1 MSKGKRKKRTAWFLV
16 FILLLTGC
24 TGRKDEIP
32 ELIVPVVNNQSYR
45 PVEYGRVGRLQIK
58 IANVVPEEYCHF
70 TKTPTQISEI
80 KVDIGEHVEAGTVL
94 AVVDI
99 EEFQSEIDNK
109 KSEITLK
116 KNVKEYRDRICQEE
130 LEEQKFKK
138 KACKEAGD
146 TKGEKECDT
155 QIHIINENRRYNQ
168 LLCEH
173 QVKMLNEE
181 IEELNE
187 YIEDG
192 TIKARHSGYVSYIKN
207 LSETSNVGSMEN
219 IVIVSDYDTL
229 HIELE
234 EDMSTPFYDTWMD
247 TYDEIYTVIS
257 GKEYG
262 VEPYAYS
269 NKELIA
275 IQSAACYPKIRLE
288 IKGNTDKIHAGD
300 KIPVYFASGADKEV
314 LRIGTDSLYHDG
326 DQDFVYVKSGED
338 KERRD
343 VKIGQMNMTD
353 AEVISGLE
361 EGEWVFY
368 SSNAA
373 IPEEYEEYM
382 VKTEEYSPKKND
394 SALNYQYT
402 YTKVYAYTQDISAL
416 VESVNLKSGEAVQK
430 GDLVCVLDTGAG
442 SAKIKEAENALGSL
456 KMDYDK
462 NKEEYEEQI
471 KSLEKQIKQKEKQ
484 KDKKLKSKEAENEGT
499 EILEKTDEG
508 EPAVKE
514 SAGITEKGMQ
524 IPEEEVKTTG
534 EQISEESPKT
544 SEEPATGEQESVT
557 GFEGQTGTTENVV
570 PQEQEGTTEK
580 DTTEVEPEQ
589 KDSEEP
595 YDYEAEQLECQKNI
609 LVYEKGILEAQYQY
623 DRTLLQK
630 EYEKVAEGNDG
641 RGKINIYAKHS
652 GVIGNMNIYEG
663 KQIHPEED
671 PNLFQICDETS
682 LKLIVDTGKDIIGV
696 GNEVEFTYKSDA
708 QKRYTGMVR
717 GNSAM
722 MEKVYLSEVG
732 EKVYVTNSL
741 SEEGRNKAY
750 IIIDDQ
756 EFYNNQEGCNLSY
769 TNARIQNAIVLPADM
784 VNSEVKKKDINTP
797 YYYVWKVVDGVLVKQ
812 YIKTDEVLMTVA
824 NVCVLDGVKEGDV
837 LAKQKVKEE

>member
-1 MSKGKRKKRTAWFLV
+1 MNERKRKKCTAWLLA

-24 TGRKDEIP
+24 TGSKDEIP

-80 KVDIGEHVEAGTVL
+80 KVDIGEHVEEGAVL

-109 KSEITLK
+109 KAEITLK

-130 LEEQKFKK
+130 LEEQEFKK
-138 KACKEAGD
+138 KACKEAD
-146 TKGEKECDT
+146 DKKGEKECET
-155 QIHIINENRRYNQ
+155 QIHIIKENRRYNQ
-168 LLCEH
+168 LLFEH

-192 TIKARHSGYVSYIKN
+192 TIKARHSGYVSYIKD
-207 LSETSNVGSMEN
+207 LSETSNIGSMEN

-247 TYDEIYTVIS
+247 TYDEVYTVIG
-257 GKEYG
+257 GKEYA
-262 VEPYAYS
+262 VEPYAYT

-275 IQSAACYPKIRLE
+275 IQGAAAYPKIRFE
-288 IKGNTDKIHAGD
+288 MKGNTDKIHAGD
-300 KIPVYFASGADKEV
+300 KIPVYFASGAEKEV
-314 LRIGTDSLYHDG
+314 LKIGTDSLYHDG

-373 IPEEYEEYM
+373 IPEEYEEYT

-394 SALNYQYT
+394 RELNYQYT
-402 YTKVYAYTQDISAL
+402 YTKVYAYTQDVSAL
-416 VESVNLKSGEAVQK
+416 VESINLKSGAAVQK

-462 NKEEYEEQI
+462 NQEEYKNQI

-484 KDKKLKSKEAENEGT
+484 KNKKLKSKEAD
-499 EILEKTDEG
+499 DEG
-508 EPAVKE
+508 KETLNKADAQE
-514 SAGITEKGMQ
+514 SAVVGRAEITERGTQ
-524 IPEEEVKTTG
+524 LPDEEVKTTG
-534 EQISEESPKT
+534 EQISEELPKT
-544 SEEPATGEQESVT
+544 SQEPEAGEPEAGTGL
-557 GFEGQTGTTENVV
+557 EGETGTTENGVS
-570 PQEQEGTTEK
+570 QEGTTEK
-580 DTTEVEPEQ
+580 DTTQEKTEQ
-589 KDSEEP
+589 PDSEEP
-595 YDYEAEQLECQKNI
+595 YAYEAEQMECQKNI

-623 DRTLLQK
+623 DRLLLQK

-641 RGKINIYAKHS
+641 HGKINIYAKHS

-671 PNLFQICDETS
+671 SNLFQICDETS
-682 LKLIVDTGKDIIGV
+682 LKLIIDTGKDIIGV
-696 GNEVEFTYKSDA
+696 GNEVEFIYKSDD
-708 QKRYTGMVR
+708 QKRYMGMVR

-722 MEKVYLSEVG
+722 MEKFYLSEVG

-750 IIIDDQ
+750 IVIDDQ
-756 EFYNNQEGCNLSY
+756 EFYDNQEGCNLSY
-769 TNARIQNAIVLPADM
+769 TNARIQNAVVLPVDM
-784 VNSEVKKKDINTP
+784 VNSEIRKKDNNTE

-812 YIKTDEVLMTVA
+812 YIKTDEALMTAA

>member
-1 MSKGKRKKRTAWFLV
+1 MNERKRKKCIAWLLA

-24 TGRKDEIP
+24 TGSKDEIP

-80 KVDIGEHVEAGTVL
+80 KVDIGEHVEEGAVL

-109 KSEITLK
+109 KAEITLK

-130 LEEQKFKK
+130 LEEQEFKK
-138 KACKEAGD
+138 KACKEAD
-146 TKGEKECDT
+146 DKKGEKECET
-155 QIHIINENRRYNQ
+155 QIHIIKENRRYNQ
-168 LLCEH
+168 LLFEH

-192 TIKARHSGYVSYIKN
+192 TIKARHSGYVSYIKD
-207 LSETSNVGSMEN
+207 LSETSNIGSMEN

-247 TYDEIYTVIS
+247 TYDEVYTVIG
-257 GKEYG
+257 GKEYA
-262 VEPYAYS
+262 VEPYAYT

-275 IQSAACYPKIRLE
+275 IQGAAAYPKIRFE
-288 IKGNTDKIHAGD
+288 MKGNTDKIHAGD
-300 KIPVYFASGADKEV
+300 KIPVYFASGAEKEV
-314 LRIGTDSLYHDG
+314 LKIGTDSLYHDG

-373 IPEEYEEYM
+373 IPEEYEEYT

-394 SALNYQYT
+394 RELNYQYT
-402 YTKVYAYTQDISAL
+402 FTKVYAYTQDVSAL
-416 VESVNLKSGEAVQK
+416 VESINLKSGAAVQK
-430 GDLVCVLDTGAG
+430 GELVCVLDTGAG

-462 NKEEYEEQI
+462 NQEEYKNQI

-484 KDKKLKSKEAENEGT
+484 KNKKLKSKEAD
-499 EILEKTDEG
+499 DEG
-508 EPAVKE
+508 KETLNKADAQE
-514 SAGITEKGMQ
+514 SAVVGRAEITERRTQ
-524 IPEEEVKTTG
+524 LPDEEVKTTG
-534 EQISEESPKT
+534 EQISEELPKT
-544 SEEPATGEQESVT
+544 SQEPEAGEQEAGT
-557 GFEGQTGTTENVV
+557 GLEGETGTTENGVS
-570 PQEQEGTTEK
+570 QEGTTEK
-580 DTTEVEPEQ
+580 DTTQEKTEQ
-589 KDSEEP
+589 PDSEEP
-595 YDYEAEQLECQKNI
+595 YAYEAEQMECQKNI

-623 DRTLLQK
+623 DRLLLQK

-641 RGKINIYAKHS
+641 HGKINIYAKHS

-671 PNLFQICDETS
+671 SNLFQICDETS
-682 LKLIVDTGKDIIGV
+682 LKLIIDTGKDIIGV
-696 GNEVEFTYKSDA
+696 GNEVEFIYKSDD
-708 QKRYTGMVR
+708 QKRYMGMVR

-722 MEKVYLSEVG
+722 MEKFYLSEVG

-750 IIIDDQ
+750 IVIDDQ
-756 EFYNNQEGCNLSY
+756 EFYDNQEGCNLSY
-769 TNARIQNAIVLPADM
+769 TNARIQNAVVLPVDM
-784 VNSEVKKKDINTP
+784 VNSEIRKKDNNTE

-812 YIKTDEVLMTVA
+812 YIKTDEALMTAA

>member
-1 MSKGKRKKRTAWFLV
+1 MSEGKRKKCTAWFLV

-24 TGRKDEIP
+24 TGTKDGIP

-80 KVDIGEHVEAGTVL
+80 KVDIGEYVEEGAVL

-99 EEFQSEIDNK
+99 GEFQSEIDNK
-109 KSEITLK
+109 KAEITLK

-130 LEEQKFKK
+130 LEEQEYKK
-138 KACKEAGD
+138 KACKEAD
-146 TKGEKECDT
+146 DKKGEKECDT
-155 QIHIINENRRYNQ
+155 QINVIKENRRYNQ

-173 QVKMLNEE
+173 QVRMLNEE

-192 TIKARHSGYVSYIKN
+192 TIKARHSGYVSYIKD
-207 LSETSNVGSMEN
+207 LSETSNIGSMEN

-234 EDMSTPFYDTWMD
+234 EDMSSSFYDTWME
-247 TYDEIYTVIS
+247 TYDEVYTVIN
-257 GKEYG
+257 GNEYA

-275 IQSAACYPKIRLE
+275 IQGAAAYPKIRLE
-288 IKGNTDKIHAGD
+288 IKENTDKIHAGD
-300 KIPVYFASGADKEV
+300 KIPVYFASGAEKEV

-343 VKIGQMNMTD
+343 VKIGQMNTTD

-373 IPEEYEEYM
+373 IPEEYEEYT
-382 VKTEEYSPKKND
+382 VKAEEYSPKKND
-394 SALNYQYT
+394 RELNYQYT
-402 YTKVYAYTQDISAL
+402 YTKVYAYTQDVSAL
-416 VESVNLKSGEAVQK
+416 VESINLKSGAAVQK

-462 NKEEYEEQI
+462 NQEEYKNQI
-471 KSLEKQIKQKEKQ
+471 KSLEKQIKQKN
-484 KDKKLKSKEAENEGT
+484 KKLKSKEADDEGT
-499 EILEKTDEG
+499 ETLNKADEG
-508 EPAVKE
+508 EP
-514 SAGITEKGMQ
+514 IEKGTQ
-524 IPEEEVKTTG
+524 LPEEEVKTAG
-534 EQISEESPKT
+534 EQISEELPKT
-544 SEEPATGEQESVT
+544 SQEPAAGEQEAGT
-557 GFEGQTGTTENVV
+557 DLEGQTGTTENGVL
-570 PQEQEGTTEK
+570 QDGITEK
-580 DTTEVEPEQ
+580 DTTEEKPEQ
-589 KDSEEP
+589 PDLEEP
-595 YDYEAEQLECQKNI
+595 YAYEAEQMKCRKNI

-623 DRTLLQK
+623 DRLLLQK

-671 PNLFQICDETS
+671 SNLFQICDETS
-682 LKLIVDTGKDIIGV
+682 LKLIIDTGKDIIGV
-696 GNEVEFTYKSDA
+696 GNEVEFTYKSDD
-708 QKRYTGMVR
+708 QKRYMGMVR

-722 MEKVYLSEVG
+722 MEKFYLAEVG

-750 IIIDDQ
+750 IVVDDQ
-756 EFYNNQEGCNLSY
+756 EFYDNQEGCNLSY
-769 TNARIQNAIVLPADM
+769 TNARIQNAVVLPVDM
-784 VNSEVKKKDINTP
+784 VNSETRKKDNNTV

-812 YIKTDEVLMTVA
+812 YIKTDEALMTAA
-824 NVCVLDGVKEGDV
+824 NICVLDGVKEGDV

>member
-1 MSKGKRKKRTAWFLV
+1 MNERKRKKCTAWLLA

-24 TGRKDEIP
+24 TGSKDEIP

-80 KVDIGEHVEAGTVL
+80 KVDIGEHVEEGAVL

-109 KSEITLK
+109 KAEITLK

-130 LEEQKFKK
+130 LEEQEFKK
-138 KACKEAGD
+138 KVCKEAD
-146 TKGEKECDT
+146 DKKGEKECET
-155 QIHIINENRRYNQ
+155 QIHIIKENRRYNQ
-168 LLCEH
+168 LLFEH

-192 TIKARHSGYVSYIKN
+192 TIKARHSGYVSYIKD
-207 LSETSNVGSMEN
+207 LSETSNIGSMEN

-247 TYDEIYTVIS
+247 TYDEVYTVIG
-257 GKEYG
+257 GKEYA
-262 VEPYAYS
+262 VEPYAYT

-275 IQSAACYPKIRLE
+275 IQGAAAYPKIRFE
-288 IKGNTDKIHAGD
+288 MKGNTDKIHAGD
-300 KIPVYFASGADKEV
+300 KIPVYFASGAEKEV
-314 LRIGTDSLYHDG
+314 LKIGTDSLYHDG

-373 IPEEYEEYM
+373 IPEEYEEYT

-394 SALNYQYT
+394 RELNYQYT
-402 YTKVYAYTQDISAL
+402 YTKVYAYTQDVSAL
-416 VESVNLKSGEAVQK
+416 VESINLKSGAAVQK

-462 NKEEYEEQI
+462 NQEEYKNQI

-484 KDKKLKSKEAENEGT
+484 KNKKLKSKEAD
-499 EILEKTDEG
+499 DEG
-508 EPAVKE
+508 KETLNKADAQE
-514 SAGITEKGMQ
+514 SAVVGRAEITERGTQ
-524 IPEEEVKTTG
+524 LPDEEVKTTG
-534 EQISEESPKT
+534 EQISEELPKT
-544 SEEPATGEQESVT
+544 SQEPEAGEQEAGT
-557 GFEGQTGTTENVV
+557 GLEGETGTTENGVS
-570 PQEQEGTTEK
+570 QEGTTEK
-580 DTTEVEPEQ
+580 DTTQEKTEQ
-589 KDSEEP
+589 PDSEEP
-595 YDYEAEQLECQKNI
+595 YAYEAEQMECQKNI

-623 DRTLLQK
+623 DRLLLQK

-641 RGKINIYAKHS
+641 HGKINIYAKHS

-671 PNLFQICDETS
+671 SNLFQICDETS
-682 LKLIVDTGKDIIGV
+682 LKLIIDTGKDIIGV
-696 GNEVEFTYKSDA
+696 GNEVEFIYKSDD
-708 QKRYTGMVR
+708 QKRYMGMVR

-722 MEKVYLSEVG
+722 MEKFYLSEVG

-750 IIIDDQ
+750 IVIDDQ
-756 EFYNNQEGCNLSY
+756 EFYDNQEGCNLSY
-769 TNARIQNAIVLPADM
+769 TNARIQNAVVLPVDM
-784 VNSEVKKKDINTP
+784 VNSEIRKKDNNTE

-812 YIKTDEVLMTVA
+812 YIKTDEALMTAA

>member
-1 MSKGKRKKRTAWFLV
+1 MNERKRKKCTAWLLA

-24 TGRKDEIP
+24 TGSKDEIP

-80 KVDIGEHVEAGTVL
+80 KVDIGEHVEEGAVL

-109 KSEITLK
+109 KAEITLK

-130 LEEQKFKK
+130 LEEQEFKK
-138 KACKEAGD
+138 KACKEAD
-146 TKGEKECDT
+146 DKKGEKECET
-155 QIHIINENRRYNQ
+155 QIHIIKENRRYNQ
-168 LLCEH
+168 LLFEH

-192 TIKARHSGYVSYIKN
+192 TIKARHSGYVSYIKD
-207 LSETSNVGSMEN
+207 LSETSNIGSMEN

-247 TYDEIYTVIS
+247 TYDEVYTVIG
-257 GKEYG
+257 GKEYA
-262 VEPYAYS
+262 VEPYAYT

-275 IQSAACYPKIRLE
+275 IQGAAAYPKIRFE
-288 IKGNTDKIHAGD
+288 MKGNTDKIHAGD
-300 KIPVYFASGADKEV
+300 KIPVYFASGAEKEV
-314 LRIGTDSLYHDG
+314 LKIGTDSLYHDG

-373 IPEEYEEYM
+373 IPEEYEEYT

-394 SALNYQYT
+394 RELNYQYT
-402 YTKVYAYTQDISAL
+402 YTKVYAYTQDVSAL
-416 VESVNLKSGEAVQK
+416 VESINLKSGAAVQK

-442 SAKIKEAENALGSL
+442 SAKIKEVENALGSL

-462 NKEEYEEQI
+462 NQEEYKNQI

-484 KDKKLKSKEAENEGT
+484 KNKKLKSKEAD
-499 EILEKTDEG
+499 DEG
-508 EPAVKE
+508 KETLNKADAQE
-514 SAGITEKGMQ
+514 SAVVGRAEITERGTQ
-524 IPEEEVKTTG
+524 LPDEEVKTTG
-534 EQISEESPKT
+534 EQISEELPKT
-544 SEEPATGEQESVT
+544 SQEPEAGEQEAGT
-557 GFEGQTGTTENVV
+557 GLEGETGTTENGVS
-570 PQEQEGTTEK
+570 QEGTTEK
-580 DTTEVEPEQ
+580 DTTQEKTEQ
-589 KDSEEP
+589 PDSEEP
-595 YDYEAEQLECQKNI
+595 YAYEAEQMECQKNI

-623 DRTLLQK
+623 DRLLLQK

-641 RGKINIYAKHS
+641 HGKINIYAKHS

-671 PNLFQICDETS
+671 SNLFQICDETS
-682 LKLIVDTGKDIIGV
+682 LKLIIDTGKDIIGV
-696 GNEVEFTYKSDA
+696 GNEVEFIYKSDD
-708 QKRYTGMVR
+708 QKRYMGMVR

-722 MEKVYLSEVG
+722 MEKFYLSEVG

-750 IIIDDQ
+750 IVIDDQ
-756 EFYNNQEGCNLSY
+756 EFYDNQEGCNLSY
-769 TNARIQNAIVLPADM
+769 TNARIQNAVVLPVDM
-784 VNSEVKKKDINTP
+784 VNSEIRKKDNNTE

-812 YIKTDEVLMTVA
+812 YIKTDEALMTAA

>member
-1 MSKGKRKKRTAWFLV
+1 MNERKRKKCIAWLLA

-24 TGRKDEIP
+24 TGSKDEIP

-80 KVDIGEHVEAGTVL
+80 KVDIGEHVEEGAVL

-109 KSEITLK
+109 KAEITLK

-130 LEEQKFKK
+130 LEEQEFKK
-138 KACKEAGD
+138 KACKEAD
-146 TKGEKECDT
+146 DKKGEKECET
-155 QIHIINENRRYNQ
+155 QIHIIKENRRYNQ
-168 LLCEH
+168 LLFEH

-192 TIKARHSGYVSYIKN
+192 TIKARHSGYVSYIKD
-207 LSETSNVGSMEN
+207 LSETSNIGSMEN

-247 TYDEIYTVIS
+247 TYDEVYTVIG
-257 GKEYG
+257 GKEYA
-262 VEPYAYS
+262 VEPYAYT

-275 IQSAACYPKIRLE
+275 IQGAAAYPKIRFE
-288 IKGNTDKIHAGD
+288 MKGNTDKIHAGD
-300 KIPVYFASGADKEV
+300 KIPVYFASGAEKEV
-314 LRIGTDSLYHDG
+314 LKIGTDSLYHDG

-373 IPEEYEEYM
+373 IPEEYEEYT

-394 SALNYQYT
+394 RELNYQYT
-402 YTKVYAYTQDISAL
+402 YTKVYAYTQDVSAL
-416 VESVNLKSGEAVQK
+416 VESINLKSGAAVQK
-430 GDLVCVLDTGAG
+430 GELVCVLDTGAG

-462 NKEEYEEQI
+462 NQEEYKNQI

-484 KDKKLKSKEAENEGT
+484 KNKKLKSKEAD
-499 EILEKTDEG
+499 DEG
-508 EPAVKE
+508 KETLNKADAQE
-514 SAGITEKGMQ
+514 SAVVGRAEITERRTQ
-524 IPEEEVKTTG
+524 LPDEEVKTTG
-534 EQISEESPKT
+534 EQISEELPKT
-544 SEEPATGEQESVT
+544 SQEPEAGEQEAGT
-557 GFEGQTGTTENVV
+557 GLEGETGTTENGVS
-570 PQEQEGTTEK
+570 QEGTTEK
-580 DTTEVEPEQ
+580 DTTQEKTEQ
-589 KDSEEP
+589 PDSEEP
-595 YDYEAEQLECQKNI
+595 YAYEAEQMECQKNI

-623 DRTLLQK
+623 DRLLLQK

-641 RGKINIYAKHS
+641 HGKINIYAKHS

-671 PNLFQICDETS
+671 SNLFQICD
-682 LKLIVDTGKDIIGV
+682 
-696 GNEVEFTYKSDA
+696 
-708 QKRYTGMVR
+708 
-717 GNSAM
+717 
-722 MEKVYLSEVG
+722 
-732 EKVYVTNSL
+732 
-741 SEEGRNKAY
+741 
-750 IIIDDQ
+750 
-756 EFYNNQEGCNLSY
+756 
-769 TNARIQNAIVLPADM
+769 
-784 VNSEVKKKDINTP
+784 
-797 YYYVWKVVDGVLVKQ
+797 
-812 YIKTDEVLMTVA
+812 
-824 NVCVLDGVKEGDV
+824 
-837 LAKQKVKEE
+837 

>member
-1 MSKGKRKKRTAWFLV
+1 MNERKRKKCIAWLLA

-24 TGRKDEIP
+24 TGSKDEIP

-80 KVDIGEHVEAGTVL
+80 KVDIGEHVEEGAVL

-109 KSEITLK
+109 KAEITLK

-130 LEEQKFKK
+130 LEEQEFKK
-138 KACKEAGD
+138 KVCKEAD
-146 TKGEKECDT
+146 DKKGEKECET
-155 QIHIINENRRYNQ
+155 QIHIIKENRRYNQ
-168 LLCEH
+168 LLFEH

-192 TIKARHSGYVSYIKN
+192 TIKARHSGYVSYIKD
-207 LSETSNVGSMEN
+207 LSETSNIGSMEN

-247 TYDEIYTVIS
+247 TYDEVYTVIG
-257 GKEYG
+257 GKEYA
-262 VEPYAYS
+262 VEPYAYT

-275 IQSAACYPKIRLE
+275 IQGAAAYPKIRFE
-288 IKGNTDKIHAGD
+288 MKGNTDKIHAGD
-300 KIPVYFASGADKEV
+300 KIPVYFASGAEKEV
-314 LRIGTDSLYHDG
+314 LKIGTDSLYHDG

-373 IPEEYEEYM
+373 IPEEYEEYT

-394 SALNYQYT
+394 RELNYQYT
-402 YTKVYAYTQDISAL
+402 YTKVYAYTQDVSAL
-416 VESVNLKSGEAVQK
+416 VESINLKSGAAVQK

-462 NKEEYEEQI
+462 NQEEYKNQI

-484 KDKKLKSKEAENEGT
+484 KNKKLKSKEAD
-499 EILEKTDEG
+499 DEG
-508 EPAVKE
+508 KETLNKADAQE
-514 SAGITEKGMQ
+514 SAVVGRAEITERGTQ
-524 IPEEEVKTTG
+524 LPDEEVKTTG
-534 EQISEESPKT
+534 EQISEELPKT
-544 SEEPATGEQESVT
+544 SQEPEAGEQEAGT
-557 GFEGQTGTTENVV
+557 GLEGETGTTENGVS
-570 PQEQEGTTEK
+570 QEGTTEK
-580 DTTEVEPEQ
+580 DTTQEKTEQ
-589 KDSEEP
+589 PDSEEP
-595 YDYEAEQLECQKNI
+595 YAYEAEQMECQKNI

-623 DRTLLQK
+623 DRLLLQK

-641 RGKINIYAKHS
+641 HGKINIYAKHS

-671 PNLFQICDETS
+671 SNLFQICDETS
-682 LKLIVDTGKDIIGV
+682 LKLIIDTGKDIIGV
-696 GNEVEFTYKSDA
+696 GNEVEFIYKSDD
-708 QKRYTGMVR
+708 QKRYMGMVR

-722 MEKVYLSEVG
+722 MEKFYLSEVG

-750 IIIDDQ
+750 IVIDDQ
-756 EFYNNQEGCNLSY
+756 EFYDNQEGCNLSY
-769 TNARIQNAIVLPADM
+769 TNARIQNAVVLPVDM
-784 VNSEVKKKDINTP
+784 VNSEIRKKDNNTE

-812 YIKTDEVLMTVA
+812 YIKTDEALMTAA

>member
-1 MSKGKRKKRTAWFLV
+1 MNERKRKKCTAWLLA

-24 TGRKDEIP
+24 TGSKDEIP

-80 KVDIGEHVEAGTVL
+80 KVDIGEHVEEGAVL

-109 KSEITLK
+109 KAEITLK

-130 LEEQKFKK
+130 LEEQEFKK
-138 KACKEAGD
+138 KACKEAD
-146 TKGEKECDT
+146 DKKGEKECET
-155 QIHIINENRRYNQ
+155 QIHIIKENRRYNQ
-168 LLCEH
+168 LLFEH

-192 TIKARHSGYVSYIKN
+192 TIKARHSGYVSYIKD
-207 LSETSNVGSMEN
+207 LSETSNIGSMEN

-247 TYDEIYTVIS
+247 TYDEVYTVIG
-257 GKEYG
+257 GKEYA
-262 VEPYAYS
+262 VEPYAYT

-275 IQSAACYPKIRLE
+275 IQGAAAYPKIRFE
-288 IKGNTDKIHAGD
+288 MKGNTDKIHAGD
-300 KIPVYFASGADKEV
+300 KIPVYFASGAEKEV
-314 LRIGTDSLYHDG
+314 LKIGTDSLYHDG

-373 IPEEYEEYM
+373 IPEEYEEYT

-394 SALNYQYT
+394 RELNYQYT
-402 YTKVYAYTQDISAL
+402 YTKVYAYTQDVSAL
-416 VESVNLKSGEAVQK
+416 VESINLKSGAAVQK

-462 NKEEYEEQI
+462 NQEEYKNQI

-484 KDKKLKSKEAENEGT
+484 KNKKLKSKEAD
-499 EILEKTDEG
+499 DEG
-508 EPAVKE
+508 KETLNKADAQE
-514 SAGITEKGMQ
+514 SAVVGRAEITERGTQ
-524 IPEEEVKTTG
+524 LPDEEVKTTG
-534 EQISEESPKT
+534 EQISEELPKT
-544 SEEPATGEQESVT
+544 SQEPEAGEQEAGT
-557 GFEGQTGTTENVV
+557 GLEGETGTTENGVS
-570 PQEQEGTTEK
+570 QEGTTEK
-580 DTTEVEPEQ
+580 DTTQEKTEQ
-589 KDSEEP
+589 PDSEEP
-595 YDYEAEQLECQKNI
+595 YAYEAEQMECQKNI

-623 DRTLLQK
+623 DRLLLQK

-641 RGKINIYAKHS
+641 HGKINIYAKHS

-671 PNLFQICDETS
+671 SNLFQICDETS
-682 LKLIVDTGKDIIGV
+682 LKLIIDTGKDIIGV
-696 GNEVEFTYKSDA
+696 GNEVEFIYKSDD
-708 QKRYTGMVR
+708 QKRYMGMVR

-722 MEKVYLSEVG
+722 MEKFYLSEVG

-750 IIIDDQ
+750 IVIDDQ
-756 EFYNNQEGCNLSY
+756 EFYDNQEGCNLSY
-769 TNARIQNAIVLPADM
+769 TNARIQNAVVLPVDM
-784 VNSEVKKKDINTP
+784 VNSEIRKKDNNTE

-812 YIKTDEVLMTVA
+812 YIKTDEALMTAA

>member
-1 MSKGKRKKRTAWFLV
+1 MNERKRKKCIAWLLA

-24 TGRKDEIP
+24 TGSKDEIP

-80 KVDIGEHVEAGTVL
+80 KVDIGEHVEEGAVL

-109 KSEITLK
+109 KAEITLK

-130 LEEQKFKK
+130 LEEQEFKK
-138 KACKEAGD
+138 KACKEAD
-146 TKGEKECDT
+146 DKKGEKECET
-155 QIHIINENRRYNQ
+155 QIHIIKENRRYNQ
-168 LLCEH
+168 LLFEH

-192 TIKARHSGYVSYIKN
+192 TIKARHSGYVSYIKD
-207 LSETSNVGSMEN
+207 LSETSNIGSMEN

-247 TYDEIYTVIS
+247 TYDEVYTVIG
-257 GKEYG
+257 GKEYA
-262 VEPYAYS
+262 VEPYAYT

-275 IQSAACYPKIRLE
+275 IQGAAAYPKIRFE
-288 IKGNTDKIHAGD
+288 MKGNTDKIHAGD
-300 KIPVYFASGADKEV
+300 KIPVYFASGAEKEV
-314 LRIGTDSLYHDG
+314 LKIGTDSLYHDG

-373 IPEEYEEYM
+373 IPEEYEEYT

-394 SALNYQYT
+394 RELNYQYT
-402 YTKVYAYTQDISAL
+402 YTKVYAYTQDVSAL
-416 VESVNLKSGEAVQK
+416 VESINLKSGAAVQK

-462 NKEEYEEQI
+462 NQEEYKNQI

-484 KDKKLKSKEAENEGT
+484 KNKKLKSKEAD
-499 EILEKTDEG
+499 DEG
-508 EPAVKE
+508 KETLNKADAQE
-514 SAGITEKGMQ
+514 SAVVGRAEITERGTQ
-524 IPEEEVKTTG
+524 LPDEEVKTTG
-534 EQISEESPKT
+534 EQISEELPKT
-544 SEEPATGEQESVT
+544 SQEPEAGEQEAGT
-557 GFEGQTGTTENVV
+557 GLEGETGTTENGVS
-570 PQEQEGTTEK
+570 QEGTTEK
-580 DTTEVEPEQ
+580 DTTQEKTEQ
-589 KDSEEP
+589 PDSEEP
-595 YDYEAEQLECQKNI
+595 YAYEAEQMECQKNI

-623 DRTLLQK
+623 DRLLLQK

-641 RGKINIYAKHS
+641 HGKINIYAKHS

-671 PNLFQICDETS
+671 SNLFQICDETS
-682 LKLIVDTGKDIIGV
+682 LKLIIDTGKDIIGV
-696 GNEVEFTYKSDA
+696 GNEVEFIYKSDD
-708 QKRYTGMVR
+708 QKRYMGMVR

-722 MEKVYLSEVG
+722 MEKFYLSEVG

-750 IIIDDQ
+750 IVIDDQ
-756 EFYNNQEGCNLSY
+756 EFYDNQEGCNLSY
-769 TNARIQNAIVLPADM
+769 TNARIQNAVVLPVDM
-784 VNSEVKKKDINTP
+784 VNSEIRKKDNNTE

-812 YIKTDEVLMTVA
+812 YIKTDEALMTAA

>member
-1 MSKGKRKKRTAWFLV
+1 MNERKRKKCIAWLLA

-24 TGRKDEIP
+24 IRGRDEIP

-80 KVDIGEHVEAGTVL
+80 KVDIGEHVEEGAVL

-109 KSEITLK
+109 KAEITLK

-130 LEEQKFKK
+130 LEEQEFKK
-138 KACKEAGD
+138 KACKEAD
-146 TKGEKECDT
+146 DKKGEKECET
-155 QIHIINENRRYNQ
+155 QIHIIKENRRYNQ
-168 LLCEH
+168 LLFEH

-207 LSETSNVGSMEN
+207 LSETSNIGSMEN

-247 TYDEIYTVIS
+247 TYDEVYTVIG
-257 GKEYG
+257 GKEYA
-262 VEPYAYS
+262 VEPYAYT

-275 IQSAACYPKIRLE
+275 IQGAAAYPKIRFE
-288 IKGNTDKIHAGD
+288 MKGNTDKIHAGD
-300 KIPVYFASGADKEV
+300 KIPVYFASGAEKEV
-314 LRIGTDSLYHDG
+314 LKIGTDSLYHDG

-373 IPEEYEEYM
+373 IPEEYEEYT

-394 SALNYQYT
+394 RELNYQYT
-402 YTKVYAYTQDISAL
+402 YTKVYAYTQDVSAL
-416 VESVNLKSGEAVQK
+416 VESINLKSGAAVQK

-462 NKEEYEEQI
+462 NQEEYKNQI

-484 KDKKLKSKEAENEGT
+484 KNKKLKSKEAD
-499 EILEKTDEG
+499 DEG
-508 EPAVKE
+508 KETLNKADAQE
-514 SAGITEKGMQ
+514 SAVVGRAEITERRTQ
-524 IPEEEVKTTG
+524 LPDEEVKTTG
-534 EQISEESPKT
+534 EQISEELPKT
-544 SEEPATGEQESVT
+544 SQEQEAGEQEAGT
-557 GFEGQTGTTENVV
+557 GLEGETGTTENGVS
-570 PQEQEGTTEK
+570 QEGTTEK
-580 DTTEVEPEQ
+580 DTTQEKTEQ
-589 KDSEEP
+589 PDSEEP
-595 YDYEAEQLECQKNI
+595 YAYEAEQMECQKNI

-623 DRTLLQK
+623 DRLLLQK

-641 RGKINIYAKHS
+641 HGKINIYAKHS

-671 PNLFQICDETS
+671 SNLFQICDETS
-682 LKLIVDTGKDIIGV
+682 LKLIIDTGKDIIGV
-696 GNEVEFTYKSDA
+696 GNEVEFIYKSDD
-708 QKRYTGMVR
+708 QKRYMGMVR

-722 MEKVYLSEVG
+722 MEKFYLSEVG

-750 IIIDDQ
+750 IVIDDQ
-756 EFYNNQEGCNLSY
+756 EFYDNQEGCNLSY
-769 TNARIQNAIVLPADM
+769 TNARIQNAVVLPVDM
-784 VNSEVKKKDINTP
+784 VNSEIRKKDNNTE

-812 YIKTDEVLMTVA
+812 YIKTDEALMTAA

>member
-1 MSKGKRKKRTAWFLV
+1 MNERKRKKCIAWLLA

-24 TGRKDEIP
+24 TGSKDEIP

-80 KVDIGEHVEAGTVL
+80 KVDIGEHVEEGAVL

-109 KSEITLK
+109 KAEITLK

-130 LEEQKFKK
+130 LEEQEFKK
-138 KACKEAGD
+138 KACKEAD
-146 TKGEKECDT
+146 DKKGEKECET
-155 QIHIINENRRYNQ
+155 QIHIIKENRRYNQ
-168 LLCEH
+168 LLFEH

-192 TIKARHSGYVSYIKN
+192 TIKARHSGYVSYIKD
-207 LSETSNVGSMEN
+207 LSETSNIGSMEN

-247 TYDEIYTVIS
+247 TYDEVYTVIG
-257 GKEYG
+257 GKEYA
-262 VEPYAYS
+262 VEPYAYT

-275 IQSAACYPKIRLE
+275 IQGAAAYPKIRFE
-288 IKGNTDKIHAGD
+288 MKGNTDKIHAGD
-300 KIPVYFASGADKEV
+300 KIPVYFASGAEKEV
-314 LRIGTDSLYHDG
+314 LKIGTDSLYHDG

-373 IPEEYEEYM
+373 IPEEYEEYT

-394 SALNYQYT
+394 RELNYQYT
-402 YTKVYAYTQDISAL
+402 YTKVYAYTQDVSAL
-416 VESVNLKSGEAVQK
+416 VESINLKSGAAVQK

-462 NKEEYEEQI
+462 NQEEYKNQI

-484 KDKKLKSKEAENEGT
+484 KNKKLKSKEAD
-499 EILEKTDEG
+499 DEG
-508 EPAVKE
+508 KETLNKADAQE
-514 SAGITEKGMQ
+514 SAVVGRAEITERRTQ
-524 IPEEEVKTTG
+524 LPDEEVKTTG
-534 EQISEESPKT
+534 EQISEELPKT
-544 SEEPATGEQESVT
+544 SQEPEAGEQEAGT
-557 GFEGQTGTTENVV
+557 GLEGETGTTENGVS
-570 PQEQEGTTEK
+570 QEGTTEK
-580 DTTEVEPEQ
+580 DTTQEKTEQ
-589 KDSEEP
+589 PDSEEP
-595 YDYEAEQLECQKNI
+595 YAYEAEQMECQKNI

-623 DRTLLQK
+623 DRLLLQK

-641 RGKINIYAKHS
+641 HGKINIYAKHS

-671 PNLFQICDETS
+671 SNLFQICDETS
-682 LKLIVDTGKDIIGV
+682 LKLIIDTGKDIIGV
-696 GNEVEFTYKSDA
+696 GNEVEFIYKSDD
-708 QKRYTGMVR
+708 QKRYMGMVR

-722 MEKVYLSEVG
+722 MEKFYLSEVG

-750 IIIDDQ
+750 IVIDDQ
-756 EFYNNQEGCNLSY
+756 EFYDNQEGCNLSY
-769 TNARIQNAIVLPADM
+769 TNARIQNAVVLPVDM
-784 VNSEVKKKDINTP
+784 VNSEIRKKDNNTE

-812 YIKTDEVLMTVA
+812 YIKTDEALMTAA

>member
-1 MSKGKRKKRTAWFLV
+1 MNERKRKKCIAWLLA

-24 TGRKDEIP
+24 TGSKDEIP

-80 KVDIGEHVEAGTVL
+80 KVDIGEHVEEGAVL

-109 KSEITLK
+109 KAEITLK

-130 LEEQKFKK
+130 LEEQEFKK
-138 KACKEAGD
+138 KACKEAD
-146 TKGEKECDT
+146 DKKGEKECET
-155 QIHIINENRRYNQ
+155 QIHIIKENRRYNQ
-168 LLCEH
+168 LLFEH

-192 TIKARHSGYVSYIKN
+192 TIKARHSGYVSYIKD
-207 LSETSNVGSMEN
+207 LSETSNIGSMEN

-247 TYDEIYTVIS
+247 TYDEVYTVIG
-257 GKEYG
+257 GKEYA
-262 VEPYAYS
+262 VEPYAYT

-275 IQSAACYPKIRLE
+275 IQGAAAYPKIRFE
-288 IKGNTDKIHAGD
+288 MKGNTDKIHAGD
-300 KIPVYFASGADKEV
+300 KIPVYFASGAEKEV
-314 LRIGTDSLYHDG
+314 LKIGTDSLYHDG

-373 IPEEYEEYM
+373 IPEEYEEYT

-394 SALNYQYT
+394 RELNYQYT
-402 YTKVYAYTQDISAL
+402 FTKVYAYTQDVSAL
-416 VESVNLKSGEAVQK
+416 VESINLKSGAAVQK
-430 GDLVCVLDTGAG
+430 GELVCVLDTGAG

-462 NKEEYEEQI
+462 NQEEYKNQI

-484 KDKKLKSKEAENEGT
+484 KNKKLKSKEAD
-499 EILEKTDEG
+499 DEG
-508 EPAVKE
+508 KETLNKADAQE
-514 SAGITEKGMQ
+514 SAVVGRAEITERGTQ
-524 IPEEEVKTTG
+524 LPDEEVKTTG
-534 EQISEESPKT
+534 EQISEELPKT
-544 SEEPATGEQESVT
+544 SQEPEAGEQEAGT
-557 GFEGQTGTTENVV
+557 GLEGETGTTENGVS
-570 PQEQEGTTEK
+570 QEGTTEK
-580 DTTEVEPEQ
+580 DTTQEKTEQ
-589 KDSEEP
+589 PDSEEP
-595 YDYEAEQLECQKNI
+595 YAYEAEQMECQKNI

-623 DRTLLQK
+623 DRLLLQK

-641 RGKINIYAKHS
+641 HGKINIYAKHS

-671 PNLFQICDETS
+671 SNLFQICDETS
-682 LKLIVDTGKDIIGV
+682 LKLIIDTGKDIIGV
-696 GNEVEFTYKSDA
+696 GNEVEFIYKSDD
-708 QKRYTGMVR
+708 QKRYMGMVR

-722 MEKVYLSEVG
+722 MEKFYLSEVG

-750 IIIDDQ
+750 IVIDDQ
-756 EFYNNQEGCNLSY
+756 EFYDNQEGCNLSY
-769 TNARIQNAIVLPADM
+769 TNARIQNAVVLPVDM
-784 VNSEVKKKDINTP
+784 VNSEIRKKDNNTE

-812 YIKTDEVLMTVA
+812 YIKTDEALMTAA